1 MAQLEARVEALETT
15 LAYQE
20 QTIEDLNAALNLQ
33 AREIETLQRE
43 LARLGAHLQD
53 VASHPALTPEQEPP
67 PPHY

>member
-15 LAYQE
+15 IAYQE
-20 QTIEDLNAALNLQ
+20 QMIEDLNAALNLQ
-33 AREIETLQRE
+33 ARELEALRRD
-43 LARLGAHLQD
+43 LARLGAHLRD

>member
-1 MAQLEARVEALETT
+1 MTQLEDRVEALETA

-33 AREIETLQRE
+33 AREIETLRRE
-43 LARLGAHLQD
+43 LERLGAHLRD

>member
-1 MAQLEARVEALETT
+1 MAQLESRVEALETA

-33 AREIETLQRE
+33 AREIETLKRD
-43 LARLGAHLQD
+43 LARLGAHLRD
-53 VASHPALTPEQEPP
+53 VAAHPALTPEQEPP